1 MGMQELYTPITVA
14 ELADKLGH
22 SGTDALRKRW
32 KLVLPNEEFSSKKT
46 LSQVEYLALTSKSK
60 THGTSAGAERKP
72 NNPVPPSV
80 PAPPLPPA
88 GITPPP
94 PVPANPPIVPANSGN
109 NPLPAP
115 APIPAPVPAKTGTE
129 SASVPA
135 PWIVRNASV
144 VAMSASVLLLVT
156 ASVIA
161 VGEVI
166 RESSPVGWFAYVV
179 GLVICAAP
187 LIILTA
193 GERLDQHLAYATMAM
208 TLLIEIFCNAVAI
221 NRHTTHEFV
230 SQVHHT
236 TAMSDITLAWGLGI
250 GLPVLALLLEI
261 SLLNIVKK

>member
-1 MGMQELYTPITVA
+1 MDQYKPVTVSELA
-14 ELADKLGH
+14 ELLGH

-32 KLVLPNEEFSSKKT
+32 KNVLPNEEFSSKKT
-46 LSQVEYLALTSKSK
+46 LSQAQYLALTTKGK
-60 THGTSAGAERKP
+60 IHGTSAGAERKP
-72 NNPVPPSV
+72 LNPVPPSV

-88 GITPPP
+88 GNTAP
-94 PVPANPPIVPANSGN
+94 PVPALVSVPA
-109 NPLPAP
+109 PP
-115 APIPAPVPAKTGTE
+115 PAPVPAP
-129 SASVPA
+129 SAGNPEPEKNPAPVPA
-135 PWIVRNASV
+135 PFIVRHGSV
-144 VAMSASVLLLVT
+144 IALSAAVLLLVT

-166 RESSPVGWFAYVV
+166 RESSPIGWFAYVV
-179 GLVICAAP
+179 GLVICTAP

-193 GERLDQHLAYATMAM
+193 GERLDAKLAYATMSM